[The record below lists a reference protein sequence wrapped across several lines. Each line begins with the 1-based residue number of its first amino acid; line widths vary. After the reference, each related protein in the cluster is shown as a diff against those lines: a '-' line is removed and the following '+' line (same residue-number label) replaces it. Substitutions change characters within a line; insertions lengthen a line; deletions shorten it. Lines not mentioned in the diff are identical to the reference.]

1 MRRHQVRKKQQLEK
15 AMMLCQTQD
24 NENGSEKKYSNQ
36 SNELLASLSR
46 TFRDKHH
53 HQLGQNVHFQDKHD
67 SSSCEDINRR
77 HNNNSTILSNEANS
91 MLKTMSSTKFA
102 NHQQHHQQNSLS
114 HHVPTQMI
122 HQMKNISLSNDVN
135 KQKQSVDLSSPPST
149 PPSTSSTSTSSHD
162 TELRPEIL
170 FLVRKHAEAI
180 DRINKL
186 EKRIE
191 QIELSKSNVSSPE
204 TSVKCNVMSPEVS
217 HSRTNQISCKER
229 NTTSDD
235 SGGEYSRA
243 TISDDDELS
252 SLLDQIAKYSK
263 QIHQNQRQ
271 VNQQSCMSQS
281 ILPRQSMVHQITPM
295 YSLPAVEK
303 STSNFTQQPRRRLQS
318 QHAIKPLQ
326 PSQPLQSLSALLFD
340 PNVNNVLDHLDQLI
354 DDQIPIASNAFSR
367 SLSQQTSIYDE
378 IGLPSGGKSTQGALN
393 SDSNSQSTNWEIE
406 KLKSMIKEK
415 EKQEFESQM
424 RLSQQWLANQLG
436 SEPGDPPQ
444 RQAHYIDSLEPSTFR

>member
-1 MRRHQVRKKQQLEK
+1 MRKKQQLEK

-53 HQLGQNVHFQDKHD
+53 HQSGQNVHFQDKHD
-67 SSSCEDINRR
+67 TSSCEDVNRR

-102 NHQQHHQQNSLS
+102 NHQQHHQQDSLS

-122 HQMKNISLSNDVN
+122 HQMKNISLNHDVN
-135 KQKQSVDLSSPPST
+135 KQKQSVGLYSSSS
-149 PPSTSSTSTSSHD
+149 PSTSSTSTSSHD
-162 TELRPEIL
+162 TELKPEIL

-217 HSRTNQISCKER
+217 HLSTNKMICKER

-263 QIHQNQRQ
+263 QIHQNQHQ
-271 VNQQSCMSQS
+271 VNQQSCMTQS
-281 ILPRQSMVHQITPM
+281 ILPRQSMVHQTPM
-295 YSLPAVEK
+295 YSLPVVEK
-303 STSNFTQQPRRRLQS
+303 SASNFTQQPRRRLQS
-318 QHAIKPLQ
+318 QYAIKPLQ

-340 PNVNNVLDHLDQLI
+340 PNVNNVLDNLDQLI

-393 SDSNSQSTNWEIE
+393 SHSNSQSTNWEIE